1 MKAAKLP
8 GRSGGKSRFYMGVR
22 IIGTG
27 SFIPEKVLTNFD
39 LQNMVDTSDEWIRVR
54 TGILERHI
62 APAEMS
68 TGDMASIA
76 AARALEM
83 AGIPASEISAVVVCT
98 TTPDHTFPNTAA
110 LVQRSIGAENAF
122 GFDLSAACSG
132 MIYSFEVAYS
142 LLAQKKY
149 RNVLLIGAEKL
160 SAITDWT
167 DRNTCV
173 LFGDGAGAVILGR
186 CDDDNSGQL
195 ASDLHLNGTYAD
207 ILKLPAGGSRCPA
220 SHETVDQKLHTI
232 HMQGKETFKL
242 AVNAMAGACK
252 AVLAESGIDVSELKV
267 VIPHQANK
275 RIIEAVANRIDVKD
289 EQLFINVHKYGN
301 TSAASIAICLDEA
314 FRSGRLKTGEL
325 ALMVAFGSG
334 LTWGAQ
340 LIRA

>member
-1 MKAAKLP
+1 
-8 GRSGGKSRFYMGVR
+8 MGVR
-22 IIGTG
+22 IVGTG

-54 TGILERHI
+54 TGIVERHI

-68 TGDMASIA
+68 SGDMASSA
-76 AARALEM
+76 AKRALEM
-83 AGIPASEISAVVVCT
+83 AGLQGSDISAVIVCT

-132 MIYSFEVAYS
+132 MIYSLEVAYS
-142 LLAQKKY
+142 LLLQKKY
-149 RNVLLIGAEKL
+149 RYVLVCGTEKL
-160 SAITDWT
+160 SSITNWE

-195 ASDLHLNGTYAD
+195 ASDLHINGTYAD

-220 SHETVDQKLHTI
+220 SHETVEQKLHTI

-252 AVLAESGIDVSELKV
+252 AVLAESGIDVSELKL

-275 RIIEAVANRIDVKD
+275 RIIEAIASRINVTE
-289 EQLFINVHKYGN
+289 EQLFINIHKYGN

-314 FRSGRLKTGEL
+314 FRQGRFKTGDL
-325 ALMVAFGSG
+325 VLLVAFGSG

-340 LIRA
+340 LLRA